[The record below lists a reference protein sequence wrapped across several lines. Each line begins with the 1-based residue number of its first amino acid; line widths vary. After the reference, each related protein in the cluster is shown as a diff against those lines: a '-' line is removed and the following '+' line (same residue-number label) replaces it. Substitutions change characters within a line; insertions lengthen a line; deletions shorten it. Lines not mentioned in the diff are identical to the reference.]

1 MEKNSAWF
9 SEKDASK
16 AESKFNDWSNREAT
30 KFEKVGQNR
39 IYTVFSF
46 FLHSS
51 WSFVLE
57 RAAKMLFELPLTWS
71 LAHSVFVLTIL
82 LLFMLQEYI
91 PASNSEQKGGDMTF
105 VVVSLVLE
113 LQGDTTTF
121 DGAGYSLSGTREVL
135 SSIASDVIVD
145 RGACLNAVEVFWTP
159 SERNEVL
166 TREDVILDFPEIIDL

>member
-1 MEKNSAWF
+1 
-9 SEKDASK
+9 
-16 AESKFNDWSNREAT
+16 
-30 KFEKVGQNR
+30 
-39 IYTVFSF
+39 
-46 FLHSS
+46 
-51 WSFVLE
+51 
-57 RAAKMLFELPLTWS
+57 MLFELPLTWS